1 MFDSAKI
8 VYADAI
14 KDKIEVRLLTK
25 IAIGL
30 GYSFK
35 PLKYH
40 AKRLALSL
48 TKILILKNLKKN
60 ERLVQP
66 YTKELWMY
74 F

>member
-40 AKRLALSL
+40 VKRLALSL